1 MEEKMLQLEKTLVAA
16 LDGIAGLH
24 DHISPVIEI
33 YDIKPPLVV
42 YEETTEAETQALDG
56 ATGLFTAKYVLH
68 VFGASYKAVRI
79 LGERVRSKLRSLDGL
94 SEEGLLIENIN
105 IELAAQDRYSSKSV
119 LYRRAYSVTI
129 NYQIKEE

>member
-1 MEEKMLQLEKTLVAA
+1 MEEKMLQLEKTLVAV
-16 LDGIAGLH
+16 LSDINGLH
-24 DHISPVIEI
+24 DRISPVIELC
-33 YDIKPPLVV
+33 DIKPPLVV
-42 YEETTEAETQALDG
+42 YEETTETETQALDG
-56 ATGLFTAKYVLH
+56 ATGLFTAKYVIH
-68 VFGASYKAVRI
+68 AFGASYKAVRI

-94 SEEGLLIENIN
+94 SGEGLLIENIN